1 MQNFEDLWSLVQM
14 GFFWGG
20 GVFGGPGGGERVQ
33 VCAIREGRGRGVFVT
48 QKKEM
53 KGIFGK

>member
-1 MQNFEDLWSLVQM
+1 M
-14 GFFWGG
+14 
-20 GVFGGPGGGERVQ
+20 FGGPGGGERVQ

>member
-20 GVFGGPGGGERVQ
+20 GGVWWTRWRGEGASVCNKGGEG
-33 VCAIREGRGRGVFVT
+33 EGCFCYTEKRNEGYFW
-48 QKKEM
+48 
-53 KGIFGK
+53 